1 MCRVPVSWDVRIV
14 ANIAPPVG
22 DLPGAGIQSV
32 LVTADEQRV
41 RVLVVEDSAVFQAII
56 REALEREGFAVALA
70 ANGTQGLEMARE
82 IQPPVVILD
91 LNLPGIDGLDVCRSL
106 RQFSDAY
113 VVMLT
118 GRDDEVDK
126 LVGLSI
132 GADDYI
138 VKPFSG
144 RELVARVR
152 AMLRRPRSGAPA
164 RALRQIGDLEID
176 VLARDVRAGG
186 RELDLTRI
194 EFDLLNALS
203 AEPRVVFTRD
213 QLLERVW
220 GPSWFGDDHVID
232 VHLSKLRQKL
242 GDDAAAPRYIRTM
255 RGVGYRFEVPD

>member
-1 MCRVPVSWDVRIV
+1 
-14 ANIAPPVG
+14 
-22 DLPGAGIQSV
+22 
-32 LVTADEQRV
+32 VTADQRV
-41 RVLVVEDSAVFQAII
+41 RVLAIEDSAVFQAII

-70 ANGTQGLEMARE
+70 ADGPQGLDLARE
-82 IQPPVVILD
+82 LAPPVVILD
-91 LNLPGIDGLDVCRSL
+91 LNLPGLDGLEVCRRL

-113 VVMLT
+113 IVMLT

-126 LVGLSI
+126 LVGLSA

-152 AMLRRPRSGAPA
+152 AMLRRPRSDVPE
-164 RALRQIGDLEID
+164 RALRRIGDLEID
-176 VLARDVRAGG
+176 TLARDVRAGG
-186 RELDLTRI
+186 REVDLTRI
-194 EFDLLNALS
+194 EFDLLDALS

-220 GPSWFGDDHVID
+220 GPSWFGDDHVVD

-242 GDDAAAPRYIRTM
+242 GDDPQSPRYIRTM
-255 RGVGYRFEVPD
+255 RGVGYRFETPT

>member
-1 MCRVPVSWDVRIV
+1 MP
-14 ANIAPPVG
+14 
-22 DLPGAGIQSV
+22 
-32 LVTADEQRV
+32 VTADQRV
-41 RVLVVEDSAVFQAII
+41 RVLAIEDSAVFQAII

-70 ANGTQGLEMARE
+70 ADGSQGLDLARE
-82 IQPPVVILD
+82 LAPPVVILD
-91 LNLPGIDGLDVCRSL
+91 LNLPGLDGLEVCRRL

-113 VVMLT
+113 IVMLT

-126 LVGLSI
+126 LVGLSA

-152 AMLRRPRSGAPA
+152 AMLRRPRSDAPE
-164 RALRQIGDLEID
+164 RALRRIGDLEID
-176 VLARDVRAGG
+176 TLARDVRAGG
-186 RELDLTRI
+186 REVDLTRI
-194 EFDLLNALS
+194 EFDLLDALS

-220 GPSWFGDDHVID
+220 GPSWFGDDHVVD

-242 GDDAAAPRYIRTM
+242 GDDPQSPRYIRTM
-255 RGVGYRFEVPD
+255 RGVGYRFEAPT

>member
-1 MCRVPVSWDVRIV
+1 VP
-14 ANIAPPVG
+14 
-22 DLPGAGIQSV
+22 
-32 LVTADEQRV
+32 VTADQRV
-41 RVLVVEDSAVFQAII
+41 RVLAIEDSAVFQALI

-70 ANGTQGLEMARE
+70 ADGSQGLELARE
-82 IQPPVVILD
+82 LAPPVVILD
-91 LNLPGIDGLDVCRSL
+91 LNLPGLDGLEVCRRL

-113 VVMLT
+113 IVMLT

-126 LVGLSI
+126 LVGLSA

-152 AMLRRPRSGAPA
+152 AMLRRPRSDAPE
-164 RALRQIGDLEID
+164 RALRRIGDLEID
-176 VLARDVRAGG
+176 TLARDVRAGG
-186 RELDLTRI
+186 REVDLTRI
-194 EFDLLNALS
+194 EFDLLDALS

-220 GPSWFGDDHVID
+220 GPSWFGDDHVVD

-242 GDDAAAPRYIRTM
+242 GDDPQSPRYIRTM
-255 RGVGYRFEVPD
+255 RGVGYRFETPT